1 MNKLV
6 DRIMYVW
13 FLDLWVNYYKLVD
26 IIELVY
32 YGIIDYYYVLWCICR
47 YQNLF

>member
-6 DRIMYVW
+6 DYSMYVW

-32 YGIIDYYYVLWCICR
+32 NSIIDYYYVFRCICR